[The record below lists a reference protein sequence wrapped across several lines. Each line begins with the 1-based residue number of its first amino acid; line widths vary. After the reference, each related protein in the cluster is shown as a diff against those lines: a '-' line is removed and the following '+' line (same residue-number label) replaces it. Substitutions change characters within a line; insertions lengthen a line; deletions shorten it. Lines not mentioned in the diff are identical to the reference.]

1 MIRFLQDAS
10 YYTSTLNWAHLR
22 VIRNGFVSWMC
33 QIGCTS
39 HVCSFITV
47 KRYKTSFVYCR
58 VALPT
63 SQVASYNVQWE
74 MTGQLRR
81 MNREGLKQSC
91 RFLLRPKFLRLCA
104 CKYCFTNIISN
115 VCKSTTFRTIYMTS
129 KLAHLRGWMNCFFQ
143 EDIFQ
148 IGCKQNFHTEISNI
162 SILKVI
168 KVYANIYLER
178 LGEQVT
184 SSIRRAHIPAEIRS
198 QNLLHMKE
206 EW

>member
-1 MIRFLQDAS
+1 
-10 YYTSTLNWAHLR
+10 
-22 VIRNGFVSWMC
+22 
-33 QIGCTS
+33 
-39 HVCSFITV
+39 
-47 KRYKTSFVYCR
+47 
-58 VALPT
+58 
-63 SQVASYNVQWE
+63 
-74 MTGQLRR
+74 
-81 MNREGLKQSC
+81 
-91 RFLLRPKFLRLCA
+91 
-104 CKYCFTNIISN
+104 
-115 VCKSTTFRTIYMTS
+115 
-129 KLAHLRGWMNCFFQ
+129 MNCFFQ

-206 EW
+206 E